1 MGLHQHQ
8 QGDHHQ
14 DGPIGHQLQEADA
27 VQPLQRPAG
36 EGAAAPLLL
45 FLCVPLGQ
53 AGGKKQDHRHL
64 GHLRGLELDRADAH
78 PALHLIELHSQGTEG
93 QHQQKDSGHDARYG
107 QQSESLVVDL
117 GDKEHDHYPSRG
129 IDRLVFD
136 IYQRVAVVVIGRG
149 KGGGEH
155 HDESHAQ

>member
-1 MGLHQHQ
+1 MRSSRSSVRPVRVRRLHFFFS
-8 QGDHHQ
+8 
-14 DGPIGHQLQEADA
+14 LC
-27 VQPLQRPAG
+27 PAWT
-36 EGAAAPLLL
+36 
-45 FLCVPLGQ
+45 
-53 AGGKKQDHRHL
+53 GGWQKQDHRHL

-117 GDKEHDHYPSRG
+117 GDKEHDHYPQPRHRPPG
-129 IDRLVFD
+129 FD